1 MAYAK
6 TIDCK
11 NGIFCVDSGYEGGG
25 VASVYVIR
33 DGDSAAIVDTAHNGA
48 LEPVK
53 SAMSEIGIKSG
64 DVEFIFLTHVHLDH
78 AGGAGMFVGEFP
90 NARVVVHERGAR
102 HIVDPGKLVAGAT
115 AIYGEEAMARLYGK
129 VTPVPPGKIT
139 IPRDGDEFRV
149 GNRAITCL
157 DTPGH
162 ARHHLAYHDAS
173 ANAVF
178 TGDAYGMSYLEL
190 VRPEGRCAILTTS
203 PVQFDPNA
211 MRDSM
216 KKIESLNPDSLYPT
230 HFGQMP
236 IGGDISDSLYRQ
248 IDLYVKTAEDAK
260 GNLDMIREGLRDL
273 FRNESSRQGCPCLAA
288 NSGRV
293 TGQALE
299 LNAQGLAVWYEKKRD
314 RGRNGI

>member
-1 MAYAK
+1 M
-6 TIDCK
+6 
-11 NGIFCVDSGYEGGG
+11 G
-25 VASVYVIR
+25 
-33 DGDSAAIVDTAHNGA
+33 
-48 LEPVK
+48 
-53 SAMSEIGIKSG
+53 EIGIKSG

-78 AGGAGMFVGEFP
+78 AGGAGMFVEEFP

-102 HIVDPGKLVAGAT
+102 HIANPEKLVAGA
-115 AIYGEEAMARLYGK
+115 AAVYGEETMARLYGK
-129 VTPVPPGKIT
+129 VAPVAPDKIT

-149 GNRAITCL
+149 GNRLITCI

-162 ARHHLAYHDAS
+162 ARHHLAYYDTS

-203 PVQFDPNA
+203 PVQFDPDA

-216 KKIESLNPDSLYPT
+216 KKIDSLKPDSLYPT

-248 IDLYVKTAEDAK
+248 LDLYVKTAEDAK

-273 FRNESSRQGCPCLAA
+273 FADESSRQGCPCLAA

-299 LNAQGLAVWYEKKRD
+299 LNAQGLAVWYEKKRNS
-314 RGRNGI
+314 GRNNI